1 MRKAPLL
8 RLLSIV
14 LLLALPLWVGW
25 WAVEL
30 LRFQQLSGCQ
40 SLKDVDSQANDSV
53 AMTFYCAQLSAGQQ
67 TVDSLTE
74 AIRAA
79 RSVPHDHPLAAQ
91 SDRKVEQWS
100 QNLLGLAEDSFQTG
114 KLEDAI
120 DTARRIPVTT
130 SVYRQADE
138 KIKVWQAVWDKA
150 QLIDSDAQAFA
161 DREDWDQA
169 FEKARA
175 LRSLSNRY
183 WNSDRYQEL
192 VQKIQD
198 AKEGKATFAK
208 AEQERK
214 KKAPSIAALPPD
226 PLANWQ
232 QQQEREAGANLDRA
246 RKLAAAGTVDG
257 LRAATDAAGQVLFGT
272 RRYEEAQR
280 LIDRWHDQMQEV
292 EDRPYLNR
300 AVQLAS
306 KGDTSSLQAAIAE
319 ASNVSFGSS
328 LYQEAQD
335 KIGQWTDRLQALNLQ
350 SYPERPIGAANGSP
364 TNYTLPPAKVS
375 VP

>member
-8 RLLSIV
+8 RLVSLV
-14 LLLALPLWVGW
+14 LLLALPLGVGW

-40 SLKDVDSQANDSV
+40 SLKDVDSQADDSV
-53 AMTFYCAQLSAGQQ
+53 AMTFYCAQLSGGQR

-79 RSVPHDHPLAAQ
+79 RSVPPDHPLAAQ

-100 QNLLGLAEDSFQTG
+100 QNLLELAEDSFQTG

-138 KIKVWQAVWDKA
+138 QIKVWQAVWDQA

-175 LRSLSNRY
+175 LRSLGNRY
-183 WNSDRYQEL
+183 WSSDRYQEL

-198 AKEGKATFAK
+198 AKEEKATLAK

-214 KKAPSIAALPPD
+214 KKAPSTSTLPPD

-232 QQQEREAGANLDRA
+232 QQQEREAAANLDRA

-280 LIDRWHDQMQEV
+280 LIDRWHNQIQEV
-292 EDRPYLNR
+292 EDRPYLKR

-335 KIGQWTDRLQALNLQ
+335 KIGQWTERLQALNLQ
-350 SYPERPIGAANGSP
+350 SYPERPIGAAGGSP
-364 TNYTLPPAKVS
+364 TNYTLPPAKVA

>member
-257 LRAATDAAGQVLFGT
+257 LRAATNAAGQVLFGT